1 MKRSG
6 KSKTAKTRAGVVA
19 NRLPAKPSDAPVKA
33 VFLVGFMGAGKSSV
47 GRALGHRLNWI
58 FEDLDDRIEQRQ
70 GRRIPEIFRDFG
82 EAEFRRIEHAA
93 LRDLLSESPTSGRIV
108 ALGGGAFVQSKNAR
122 LLTASALPTVFLDAP
137 VEELWER
144 CLRQAEQ
151 VSAERPLRGSPRQF
165 RTLYQAR
172 RKGYSKASMMIST
185 SHREIDNIAA
195 EIVETLGLIPIELRI
210 EEGEVE

>member
-6 KSKTAKTRAGVVA
+6 KSKPAKTPVGAAA
-19 NRLPAKPSDAPVKA
+19 NRLPPKPFDAPVNA

-47 GRALGHRLNWI
+47 GRALGRRLNWI
-58 FEDLDDRIEQRQ
+58 FEDLDERIQQRV

-82 EAEFRRIEHAA
+82 EAEFRRVEHEA
-93 LRDLLSESPTSGRIV
+93 LRDLLRELPAGGRIV
-108 ALGGGAFVQSKNAR
+108 ALGGGAFVESKNTR
-122 LLTASALPTVFLDAP
+122 LLTGSALATVFLDAP

-144 CLRQAEQ
+144 CFKQAEQ
-151 VSAERPLRGSPRQF
+151 ANAERPLLGSPRQF

-185 SHREIDNIAA
+185 SHRDIENIAE
-195 EIVETLGLIPIELRI
+195 EIVETLGLIPIEVRI